1 MRKVMTLATAVAMMV
16 SLLALPA
23 SAATLDELEEAVRL
37 AQAAVDHWEDEVERL
52 EGEITA
58 KETEVAP
65 QQDIVDDLEADL
77 AVAENELA
85 LAEARLAELVAIQ
98 TACDELAT
106 PKLQNDCRN
115 PTNQEYNGLRNNV
128 IPHLAGIV
136 DGIVGEL
143 EEAEGAL
150 TELQGELTALQG
162 EKALAESELAEAEA
176 ALAAAKAELDAYN
189 PAAPHPGCKGINNA
203 QEQVA
208 KNVPAK
214 GKAPAALAAV
224 ADKLGC

>member
-23 SAATLDELEEAVRL
+23 SAATLDELEEAVRV

-58 KETEVAP
+58 KEADVDA
-65 QQDIVDDLEADL
+65 QQDIVDVLEADL
-77 AVAENELA
+77 ADAEGELA
-85 LAEARLAELVAIQ
+85 LAEARLAELVAYRA
-98 TACDELAT
+98 ACEQLAT
-106 PKLQNDCRN
+106 NPERNQCRN
-115 PTNQEYNGLRNNV
+115 PTNSEFNELTDV
-128 IPHLAGIV
+128 TVPALKETV
-136 DGIVGEL
+136 DGIAGEL

-150 TELQGELTALQG
+150 TELQDELTALQG
-162 EKALAESELAEAEA
+162 EKALAESELADAEA